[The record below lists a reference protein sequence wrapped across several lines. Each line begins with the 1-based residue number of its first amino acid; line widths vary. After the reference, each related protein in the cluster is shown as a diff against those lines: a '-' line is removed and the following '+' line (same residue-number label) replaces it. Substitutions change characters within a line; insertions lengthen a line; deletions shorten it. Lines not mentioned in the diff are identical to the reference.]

1 MIYISFLSFRPFVS
15 FISTRPSEYLFI
27 LTLRVEITNFV
38 LGSGDKNN
46 SVFTSLKKVLK
57 MYITRRKLRRSY
69 GKEEGQRFPRK
80 PRIANS

>member
-46 SVFTSLKKVLK
+46 SVFTSLKKGFENVYNATQIK
-57 MYITRRKLRRSY
+57 KVIRERGRTKIS
-69 GKEEGQRFPRK
+69 
-80 PRIANS
+80 